1 MTFLLHKLLLPS
13 TDANVANFR
22 HYSLRHLIIGERLPG
37 TRVLQL
43 DVSGR
48 RMECRMTTQCLHDEY
63 FFLQMDGRVKSG
75 HRRFVDALRAAL
87 LLRDQFPHHDVKV
100 RATQAITET
109 AQVMH

>member
-1 MTFLLHKLLLPS
+1 
-13 TDANVANFR
+13 
-22 HYSLRHLIIGERLPG
+22 LIIGERLPG

-48 RMECRMTTQCLHDEY
+48 RTECRMSSGIDDYYVIQV
-63 FFLQMDGRVKSG
+63 DGRAKSG

-100 RATQAITET
+100 RATQSIDSSAE
-109 AQVMH
+109 VFH